1 MNVLLILFNEPSE
14 WLNSAAQFRFALV
27 CLCFGRAFFLAT
39 VWPVRDFFC
48 LCRGAFC
55 ACNMYFLAPRV
66 ACVRVLQLLFSS
78 ECFNLFS
85 YPHRSL
91 LFIALP
97 QASFDCLLLLPPLV
111 LSLCLPLLVVFA
123 FMTRHTPSSM
133 PWLPLA
139 IWYLSLGWH
148 KIWAK
153 FSFYCSLWWLIE
165 VSQYCRNS
173 HCFLSAAH
181 RK

>member
-27 CLCFGRAFFLAT
+27 CLCFGRAFFLTT

-97 QASFDCLLLLPPLV
+97 QASFDCLLLLLLPATCS
-111 LSLCLPLLVVFA
+111 LSLSVCPFLWFLHSWHDTRPQVCHGFRLPFDIC
-123 FMTRHTPSSM
+123 R
-133 PWLPLA
+133 LA
-139 IWYLSLGWH
+139 DIKY
-148 KIWAK
+148 
-153 FSFYCSLWWLIE
+153 E
-165 VSQYCRNS
+165 RNS
-173 HCFLSAAH
+173 HFIV
-181 RK
+181 RYDD